1 MDSQIPEKPPVL
13 PASLLFPTGNLSFL
27 LWKTTS
33 FTSLL
38 FPTGENLSFPTLK
51 NHQFYQSTFSDWR
64 KPEFSFPLWKT
75 PVLPVFFSTVNLS
88 FSVQNLTVH
97 PVYFEL
103 VKVDFSAFWNPL
115 NGFQIPEKPVLPVFF
130 DWKPEFPLWKT
141 SFTSLFRLETWVSLF
156 ENQFYQSFF
165 QL

>member
-103 VKVDFSAFWNPL
+103 VKVDFSAFWNPR
-115 NGFQIPEKPVLPVFF
+115 FQIPEKPVLPVFF
-130 DWKPEFPLWKT
+130 DWKPEFP
-141 SFTSLFRLETWVSLF
+141 SLK
-156 ENQFYQSFF
+156 NQFYQSFF